1 MVRTARIASLVAF
14 VIGIAFGL
22 FILFG
27 PMYYGCSSSAVAP
40 GFTPGPQI
48 CHSASLVEVQG
59 PDHLFPAPLLWIML
73 WALAPLLAVIGTWFG
88 RRRLATALVSA
99 AILCDLTAIISFGG
113 FIFAIVLVPLLL
125 IALVATRRASGLG

>member
-1 MVRTARIASLVAF
+1 MRTARVASLVAF
-14 VIGIAFGL
+14 VVGIVLGV

-27 PMYYGCSSSAVAP
+27 PTYYGCSIGAVAP
-40 GFTPGPQI
+40 GFTPGPQV

-59 PDHLFPAPLLWIML
+59 PEHLFPAPLLWIML
-73 WALAPLLAVIGTWFG
+73 WALAPLLAVIGTHFG
-88 RRRLATALVSA
+88 SRSVATALVSV

-113 FIFAIVLVPLLL
+113 FYFAIVLIPLLL